1 MARCNARRRTPA
13 SPSPPNRP
21 SPPSCS
27 SRAASPATPPK
38 KSTRSCAAPLPAVHD
53 GADALERALTLAHTQ
68 HHTCVFMT
76 TRTPERETW
85 FHWIGPISQADWV
98 LFGRA
103 DRHFE
108 IRTLDDAR
116 GLRIGAYNGDVRGE
130 FLKARGLNVEFA
142 QNDDSNPKKL
152 MLDRIDLWVN
162 STRSSRAVLARTGLT
177 GKVVP
182 VHTYQLVKLYLA
194 CNAAMPVV
202 DIARM
207 NGRCARW
214 RPTAAT
220 RRSSSASNIC
230 RRRRCP
236 CPEPRTAQTGC
247 AAGGA
252 LSLLHEDAVV
262 HRRDS
267 GAG

>member
-1 MARCNARRRTPA
+1 MPW
-13 SPSPPNRP
+13 
-21 SPPSCS
+21 
-27 SRAASPATPPK
+27 K
-38 KSTRSCAAPLPAVHD
+38 
-53 GADALERALTLAHTQ
+53 RALTLAHTQ

-76 TRTPERETW
+76 TRTPERETR

-103 DRHFE
+103 DRRFE

-162 STRSSRAVLARTGLT
+162 STRSSRAV
-177 GKVVP
+177 
-182 VHTYQLVKLYLA
+182 HTYQLVKLYLA

-207 NGRCARW
+207 NGALRAMEADGSYKAIEQRFEHLQ
-214 RPTAAT
+214 TA
-220 RRSSSASNIC
+220 
-230 RRRRCP
+230 P
-236 CPEPRTAQTGC
+236 LPVP
-247 AAGGA
+247 
-252 LSLLHEDAVV
+252 
-262 HRRDS
+262 
-267 GAG
+267 

>member
-1 MARCNARRRTPA
+1 
-13 SPSPPNRP
+13 
-21 SPPSCS
+21 
-27 SRAASPATPPK
+27 
-38 KSTRSCAAPLPAVHD
+38 
-53 GADALERALTLAHTQ
+53 
-68 HHTCVFMT
+68 MT

-207 NGRCARW
+207 NGAARDGG
-214 RPTAAT
+214 RRQLQGDRAAL
-220 RRSSSASNIC
+220 
-230 RRRRCP
+230 
-236 CPEPRTAQTGC
+236 RTFADG
-247 AAGGA
+247 AAARA
-252 LSLLHEDAVV
+252 LSRAPRKLAVRRAVRYPYCMKTLLYIAVIL
-262 HRRDS
+262 
-267 GAG
+267 ALA